1 MDFENIREMI
11 TAILYYVKEHPGRV
25 IVSADVP
32 EDLLYGFTIK
42 DIDPFLLNRPTWRIK
57 CKSFRVSVKNLPERA
72 CEILTEYF
80 QSALGRQLM
89 ARLLT
94 NGMRSPELSSLV

>member
-1 MDFENIREMI
+1 MEFKDIREMV
-11 TAILYYVKEHPGRV
+11 TAILYYVKEHPERV

-32 EDLLYGFTIK
+32 EDLFYGFTLK
-42 DIDPFLLNRPTWRIK
+42 DIDPFLLNRPTWRIR
-57 CKSFRVSVKNLPERA
+57 CKNFSVSVKNLPERA

-89 ARLLT
+89 ARILT